1 MRVQEQELDE
11 LLAMLHPNTH
21 SLLKRIRAERDMY
34 KSRYECL
41 KNLCGFEIRSIDGDW
56 CALRGLSGVV
66 VEKHCYTVDEAVD
79 FVLGGN
85 GNEQA
90 TLK

>member
-1 MRVQEQELDE
+1 MSVQQQELDE
-11 LLAMLHPNTH
+11 TQEMIHPDTQRLF
-21 SLLKRIRAERDMY
+21 SRIKAERDLY
-34 KSRYECL
+34 QARYECL

-56 CALRGLSGVV
+56 CALRGFSGVV

-85 GNEQA
+85 GV
-90 TLK
+90 

>member
-1 MRVQEQELDE
+1 MNVQKQEIDE
-11 LLAMLHPNTH
+11 AFWMITVNMNGLYLSIA
-21 SLLKRIRAERDMY
+21 AERDLY
-34 KSRYECL
+34 KARYECL

-85 GNEQA
+85 GNE
-90 TLK
+90 